1 MILTLSSKHR
11 WISWLF
17 IVLSAVFVA
26 AIYKQLPQEIPS
38 HWNFAGEVDDYQS
51 KPLGAWL
58 MTLLMIAL
66 WALME
71 CLHVLSPK
79 GYSIDS
85 FRTTIGLITNLMLGF
100 LLLIQVAQLSV
111 ALGAELEL
119 PTIIMVGVGV
129 LFICL
134 GNYLG
139 KLRKNFFIGI
149 RTPWTLAS
157 DEVWYKTHRVGS
169 YCFVIIGAVLVS
181 RAWWTI
187 PQSLFIA
194 LIVALAL
201 VPTVYSFVIYRR
213 LHRNDSED

>member
-1 MILTLSSKHR
+1 MTFTLSWKHR

-17 IVLSAVFVA
+17 IVLSAVFVGA
-26 AIYKQLPQEIPS
+26 VYNQLPQEIPS
-38 HWNFAGEVDDYQS
+38 HWNFAGEIDDYQS

-58 MTLLMIAL
+58 MTLLMVGL

-79 GYSIDS
+79 GYKIDS
-85 FRTTIGLITNLMLGF
+85 FRTTVGLITNLMLGF
-100 LLLIQVAQLSV
+100 LLLTQVVQLSV
-111 ALGAELEL
+111 ALGADLEL
-119 PTIIMVGVGV
+119 PTIIVVGVGV

-157 DEVWYKTHRVGS
+157 DEVWYKTHRLGS
-169 YCFVIIGAVLVS
+169 YCFIIIGAVLVS

-187 PQSLFIA
+187 PQGLFIA
-194 LIVALAL
+194 LIIALAL

-213 LHRNDSED
+213 LHRNDNED